1 MKRIIICLTLAGFAA
16 MASATGDFLEAFN
29 KHYSPKDGGKVSTA
43 SCAVCH
49 VSSEDFKFNPYGK
62 DVKAKM
68 KELGKDAVDEAV
80 LVALEAKDSDEDGT
94 PNGDEIK
101 ADTLPGDPASGAK
114 PGAAPATPKE
124 KKPEPLVKPDMLH
137 GAVVHF
143 PIALFIGGLLL
154 DFIGMVRK
162 DKTFL
167 AAGWYNLV
175 MAAVS
180 AFGAAG
186 TGVITMSVKGFP
198 YKGDA
203 LNHIMLALGS
213 SVIMLILVAM
223 RLHKHEKMNVPMRVV
238 YYVLAALA
246 LIIISSAGHIG
257 GEMVYGG

>member
-1 MKRIIICLTLAGFAA
+1 MKRIIICLTLAGLATF
-16 MASATGDFLEAFN
+16 ASATGEFLEAFE
-29 KHYSPKDGGKVSTA
+29 KHYSVKDGGKLKTA

-49 VSSEDFKFNPYGK
+49 VSDSDFKFNPFGK

-68 KELGKDAVDEAV
+68 KELGLEAVDDKV
-80 LVALEAKDSDEDGT
+80 LAGVESLDSDGDGT
-94 PNGDEIK
+94 SNGDEIK
-101 ADTLPGDPASGAK
+101 ADTMPGDSTSGAK
-114 PGAAPATPKE
+114 PGAAPVAPKE
-124 KKPEPLVKPDMLH
+124 KKPEPIVKPDMLH

-167 AAGWYNLV
+167 SAGWYNLV

-180 AFGAAG
+180 AFGAAA
-186 TGVITMSVKGFP
+186 TGVVTMSVKGFP

-223 RLHKHEKMNVPMRVV
+223 RVHRHEKMNIPMRVV
-238 YYVLAALA
+238 YYVLAAAA